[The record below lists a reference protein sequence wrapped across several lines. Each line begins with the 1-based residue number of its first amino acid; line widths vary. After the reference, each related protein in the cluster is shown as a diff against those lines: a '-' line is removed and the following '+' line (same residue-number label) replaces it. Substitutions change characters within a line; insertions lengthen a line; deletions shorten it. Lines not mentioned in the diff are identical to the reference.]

1 MKRDPL
7 LAEFYQ
13 QEAKDVEIPIF
24 GKNKNLTVFGK
35 LAKDA
40 SVAGM
45 VQLAERIHDQWQAA
59 DKATALAARGK
70 AEEELRR
77 LEASAA

>member
-1 MKRDPL
+1 M
-7 LAEFYQ
+7 
-13 QEAKDVEIPIF
+13 
-24 GKNKNLTVFGK
+24 TVAGK

-40 SVAGM
+40 TTAGL

-59 DKATALAARGK
+59 DKATALEARAK
-70 AEEELRR
+70 AEEALRR